1 MENNNENQVN
11 IELTE
16 EIYNKMEKGQLE
28 HKDDNEILTLKKFPM
43 FVKLLG
49 LEKKEMD
56 INGIKL
62 MIDEIQDNNSDK
74 GDKASVNNSDSE
86 HEFMD
91 LEVQG
96 VCINKNNNNALV
108 VKNVETSTALVVK
121 NNSL

>member
-1 MENNNENQVN
+1 
-11 IELTE
+11 
-16 EIYNKMEKGQLE
+16 MEKGQLE
-28 HKDDNEILTLKKFPM
+28 HKVNNEILTLKKFPM

-49 LEKKEMD
+49 LEKKELD

-62 MIDEIQDNNSDK
+62 MIDEIQDNESDK
-74 GDKASVNNSDSE
+74 GDKTSVNNSDSE

-96 VCINKNNNNALV
+96 ICINANNSNNNNALV

>member
-1 MENNNENQVN
+1 
-11 IELTE
+11 
-16 EIYNKMEKGQLE
+16 
-28 HKDDNEILTLKKFPM
+28 M

-49 LEKKEMD
+49 LEKKEFD

-62 MIDEIQDNNSDK
+62 MIDEIQDNESDK

-96 VCINKNNNNALV
+96 VCINANNNNNALV
-108 VKNVETSTALVVK
+108 VKGVGIENSTALVVK
-121 NNSL
+121 NN